1 MDLVVSAS
9 RARTLRRRRS
19 ADVVDVLPTRA
30 RRLRVTGRSRH
41 RRRSPRGSRGA
52 LCAPTSRRPQRVH
65 RAVPI
70 GPRPSAGDAASTS
83 GRLVGRGQTRSPGL
97 TTAASC
103 SSGVGQSPD
112 GLDDRRHARE
122 FNHRRELDLRH
133 AQQFRMR
140 TLTATGTTGRSSARC
155 PAVGTM
161 RRWPFGCRDNARIGQ
176 PATTRRYPKS
186 IRSESSSPRWRS
198 CHAPDC
204 RSLRSR
210 SIAGSTTL
218 SGSCANVELAA
229 LMDGS
234 R

>member
-52 LCAPTSRRPQRVH
+52 LSAPTSRRPQRVH
-65 RAVPI
+65 RAVSI

-122 FNHRRELDLRH
+122 LNHRRELDLRH

-140 TLTATGTTGRSSARC
+140 TPYRHGHHGQVKRALPGRGNNVPLALRMSGQRANRSTGHNE
-155 PAVGTM
+155 AV
-161 RRWPFGCRDNARIGQ
+161 PEVH
-176 PATTRRYPKS
+176 P
-186 IRSESSSPRWRS
+186 
-198 CHAPDC
+198 
-204 RSLRSR
+204 
-210 SIAGSTTL
+210 
-218 SGSCANVELAA
+218 V
-229 LMDGS
+229 
-234 R
+234 